1 MASLAPQPSCVVDR
15 PGFFVAGQGPT
26 VVLLHASLGSKS
38 QWTALAER
46 LCTRFRVIGIDLHGY
61 GDNTG
66 TPAPAPFNVDEEVRI
81 VLDCLAGLVDP
92 YAKLHVVG
100 HSYGGLVALR
110 LAQRYAERVASLS
123 LYEPILFRLLDENDA
138 DAVQIRRLVDRMRL
152 LVATGFTHD
161 AARAFVDFWSGDGTF
176 DALPLPSQVAVAR
189 RAGKVL
195 LDFDAACGWPRRPQ
209 DLAAITAPTLLM
221 IGNRGP
227 LLAQRIVDRLARALP
242 GSHLAPFD
250 CGHMGPVTHP
260 ERVNPWI
267 EAFLVRVALAAR
279 TASSSIERQP

>member
-1 MASLAPQPSCVVDR
+1 MTSTASQASCVVEEL
-15 PGFFVAGQGPT
+15 GYFVAGKGPP

-66 TPAPAPFNVDEEVRI
+66 LPAPTPFTVDDEVRL
-81 VLDCLAGLVDP
+81 VLDRLAGLVDP
-92 YAKLHVVG
+92 YARLHLVG

-110 LAQRYAERVASLS
+110 LAQRHPERVASLS
-123 LYEPILFRLLDENDA
+123 LYEPVLFRLLDEDDV
-138 DAVQIRRLVDRMRL
+138 DAVQVRRLVDRL
-152 LVATGFTHD
+152 CHLVATGFPRD
-161 AARAFVDFWSGDGTF
+161 AARAFIDFWSGDGTF
-176 DALPLPSQVAVAR
+176 DALPLPIQVAVAR
-189 RAGKVL
+189 RTGKVL
-195 LDFDAACGWPRRPQ
+195 LDFDAACSWPPRPHE
-209 DLAAITAPTLLM
+209 LAVIGAPTLLM

-227 LLAQRIVDRLARALP
+227 ALTPRIAERLARALP
-242 GSHLAPFD
+242 VAHLAPFD

-267 EAFLVRVALAAR
+267 EAFLVRIAQASRGAAG
-279 TASSSIERQP
+279 AERQP